1 MKNPLGALMQQAQE
15 MQEKFK
21 QAQEELARAEV
32 QGEAGGGLVKLVM
45 NGKREVLRLTIDE
58 SLFKEE
64 DKEILEDLVA
74 AAVND
79 AVHKVG
85 RLKEEKMAELAGG
98 MQLPG
103 GMSLPF

>member
-21 QAQEELARAEV
+21 QAQEELAKAEV
-32 QGEAGGGLVKLVM
+32 QGEAGGGLVKVLM
-45 NGKREVLRLTIDE
+45 NGKREVLRLTIDT

-79 AVHKVG
+79 AVHKVS
-85 RLKEEKMAELAGG
+85 RMKEEKMAELAGG
-98 MQLPG
+98 LQLPG
-103 GMSLPF
+103 GMNLPF

>member
-21 QAQEELARAEV
+21 QAQEELAKAEV
-32 QGEAGGGLVKLVM
+32 QGEAGGGLVKVVM
-45 NGKREVLRLTIDE
+45 NGKREVLRLDIDD

-79 AVHKVG
+79 AVHKVS
-85 RLKEEKMAELAGG
+85 RMKEEKMAELAGG
-98 MQLPG
+98 LQLPG
-103 GMSLPF
+103 GMNLPF

>member
-1 MKNPLGALMQQAQE
+1 MKNPLAVLMQQAQE

-21 QAQEELARAEV
+21 QAQEALTKAEV
-32 QGEAGGGLVKLVM
+32 RGESGGGLVQVVV
-45 NGKREVLRLTIDE
+45 NGRCEVLRLTIDS

-79 AVHKVG
+79 AVHKVTQ
-85 RLKEEKMAELAGG
+85 LKEEKMAELAGG
-98 MQLPG
+98 LQLPG
-103 GMSLPF
+103 GIQLPF

>member
-21 QAQEELARAEV
+21 QAQEELAKAEV

-45 NGKREVLRLTIDE
+45 NGKREVLRMTIDE

-79 AVHKVG
+79 AVHKVS
-85 RLKEEKMAELAGG
+85 RMKEEKMAELAGG

-103 GMSLPF
+103 GMNLPF